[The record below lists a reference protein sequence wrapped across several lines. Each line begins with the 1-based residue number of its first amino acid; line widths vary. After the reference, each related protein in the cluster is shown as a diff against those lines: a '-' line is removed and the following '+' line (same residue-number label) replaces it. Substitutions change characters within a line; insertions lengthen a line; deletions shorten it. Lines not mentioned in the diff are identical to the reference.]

1 MASKEPEFSLINR
14 AGEFEIRSYQPM
26 IVAEVSVTGT
36 MEASSNKGFR
46 MLADFIFG
54 NNISSGKSEKIDMT
68 VPVVISKNVISKNK
82 DAWFF
87 HFVMPSKYS
96 LKSLPKPNNPEIKIR
111 QLGNRRC
118 AVLKFS
124 GTVTEEKFNSK
135 VEALINLIQSENL
148 EIIGVPELARYNPP
162 WTLPFLRRN
171 EIIIEIN

>member
-1 MASKEPEFSLINR
+1 MASKEPEFSVVNR
-14 AGEFEIRSYQPM
+14 VGGFEIRNYYPM
-26 IVAEVSVTGT
+26 IIAEVSVGGT
-36 MEASSNKGFR
+36 MEAASSSGFR

-54 NNISSGKSEKIDMT
+54 NNTSQSGKSEKIDMT
-68 VPVVISKNVISKNK
+68 VPVGISKNE

-87 HFVMPSKYS
+87 HFVMPSKQS
-96 LKSLPKPNNPEIKIR
+96 LKSLPKPNNPEINIR
-111 QLGNRRC
+111 QLGTRRC

-135 VEALINLIQSENL
+135 AEALISLIKSENL
-148 EIIGVPELARYNPP
+148 EIIGLPELARYNPP